1 MLKSCTQL
9 RLGSE
14 ARLKFYKFQSNRIT
28 PIRGLHNASV
38 LSKETAGKAKVN
50 SLNDSKYKP
59 LTPPKDPRNISPP
72 NSFLAKASL
81 LFQKIISPKQNMFF
95 EATSTARYFY
105 YEASRQATPERD
117 SQDAF
122 QFWFR
127 RCEIPMTF
135 QSWFQITQLHLWILQ
150 TRIRALQ
157 PQEKQAL
164 SQALVT
170 RFFEDMEFRI
180 HKDYRINSD
189 RITGMYLKDLF
200 QQQTGAIFG
209 YDQSMLGND
218 AVLATAIWRNLFA
231 GSHNLDLTILA
242 EIVAFVRLNVF
253 ELSKI
258 SNDEFMSSRDALFI
272 PPGQQIE
279 KVY

>member
-1 MLKSCTQL
+1 MLRTCRQL
-9 RLGSE
+9 LGSDV
-14 ARLKFYKFQSNRIT
+14 RSGLYKNQNNLLLQ
-28 PIRGLHNASV
+28 IRNLHNTSF
-38 LSKETAGKAKVN
+38 LSKEAGQKADIN
-50 SLNDSKYKP
+50 SQNDSKFKP
-59 LTPPKDPRNISPP
+59 ITPPKDPRNIAPP
-72 NSFLAKASL
+72 NSFLTKASL

-95 EATSTARYFY
+95 EATSTARYMY

-127 RCEIPMTF
+127 RCEVPMTF

-150 TRIRALQ
+150 TRIRGLQ

-231 GSHNLDLTILA
+231 GSQNVDLSILS

-253 ELSKI
+253 ELSNI
-258 SNDEFMSSRDALFI
+258 SNEEFMSRRDALFI
-272 PPGQQIE
+272 PPGQKIE
-279 KVY
+279 KVN

>member
-1 MLKSCTQL
+1 MLKSCRQL
-9 RLGSE
+9 LGSD
-14 ARLKFYKFQSNRIT
+14 ARSNLYRNQNNWLL
-28 PIRGLHNASV
+28 PIRSLHSTSV
-38 LSKETAGKAKVN
+38 LSKETVQKANLN
-50 SLNDSKYKP
+50 SQNDSKFKP
-59 LTPPKDPRNISPP
+59 LTPPKDPRNIAPP
-72 NSFLAKASL
+72 NSFLTKASL

-95 EATSTARYFY
+95 EATSTARYMY

-127 RCEIPMTF
+127 RCEVPMTF

-150 TRIRALQ
+150 TRIRGLQ

-231 GSHNLDLTILA
+231 GSQNVDLSILA

-253 ELSKI
+253 ELSNT
-258 SNDEFMSSRDALFI
+258 SNEEFMTRRDALFI